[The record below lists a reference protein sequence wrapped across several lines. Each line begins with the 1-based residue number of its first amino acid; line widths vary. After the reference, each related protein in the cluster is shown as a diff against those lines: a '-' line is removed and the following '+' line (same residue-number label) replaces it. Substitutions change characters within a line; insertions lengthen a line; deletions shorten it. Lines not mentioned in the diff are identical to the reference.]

1 MGRETFSDEARTM
14 VHIWRGLGEV
24 PGDFGPAAVTI
35 GNFDGVHRGHQQV
48 LAQLARTASETGSKT
63 VAVTFD
69 PHPAQVHRPDTAP
82 DLIMGIED
90 RIAALGAYGLDAI
103 LVLHYTLEF
112 AQQTPEE
119 FVRNVLVE
127 GLRTRSVVVGHD
139 VRFGRGNSGDLTT
152 MQELG
157 ARYGFEV
164 VVVKEFKEKDPAAAG
179 RSGVTA
185 GVDPDSAYGGDA
197 DDDEGQRRCS
207 STWVREALDRGD
219 VHTAAEILGRPHTLH
234 GEVVHGASRG
244 RELGFPTANLAHEA
258 IGHVPADGIYAGW
271 LIDESG
277 SRWPAAISVGSNPTF
292 IGVARQVEAHV
303 IDRPDEA
310 PEDFDLYG
318 QKVLVEFV
326 ERLRGMVAYRG
337 PEALIEQMKIDVDQT
352 RRILA
357 GAEHRA

>member
-1 MGRETFSDEARTM
+1 M
-14 VHIWRGLGEV
+14 VQIWRGLDEV
-24 PGDFGPAAVTI
+24 PSDFGPAAVTI

-48 LAQLARTASETGSKT
+48 LAQLERTARAAGSRM

-82 DLIMGIED
+82 DLIMGIDD
-90 RIAALGAYGLDAI
+90 RIAALAGYGLDAI

-112 AQQTPEE
+112 AHQTPEE
-119 FVRNVLVE
+119 FVQNVFVD
-127 GLRTRSVVVGHD
+127 GLHASAVVVGHD
-139 VRFGRGNSGDLTT
+139 VRFGRGNSGDLGT

-157 ARYGFEV
+157 RRHGFQV
-164 VVVKEFKEKDPAAAG
+164 VVVDEFKEKDP
-179 RSGVTA
+179 SLL
-185 GVDPDSAYGGDA
+185 A
-197 DDDEGQRRCS
+197 DDEQRRCS

-219 VHTAAEILGRPHTLH
+219 VHTAAEILGRPHALH
-234 GEVVHGASRG
+234 GEVVHGAARG
-244 RELGFPTANLAHEA
+244 RALGFPTANLAHEA

-277 SRWPAAISVGSNPTF
+277 TRWPAAISVGSNPTF
-292 IGVARQVEAHV
+292 IGVTRQVEAHV
-303 IDRPDEA
+303 LDRPDEA

-318 QKVLVEFV
+318 QKVVVEFV

-337 PEALIEQMKIDVDQT
+337 PEALIEQMKVDVDQA

-357 GAEHRA
+357 GAGPRA

>member
-1 MGRETFSDEARTM
+1 M
-14 VHIWRGLGEV
+14 VQIWRGLDEV
-24 PGDFGPAAVTI
+24 PSDFGPTAVTI

-48 LAQLARTASETGSKT
+48 LAQLERTARAAGSKT

-82 DLIMGIED
+82 DLIMGIDD
-90 RIAALGAYGLDAI
+90 RIAALAGYGLDAI

-112 AQQTPEE
+112 AHQTPEE
-119 FVRNVLVE
+119 FVQNVFVD
-127 GLRTRSVVVGHD
+127 GLRASAVVVGHD
-139 VRFGRGNSGDLTT
+139 VRFGRGNSGDLST

-157 ARYGFEV
+157 RRHGFQV
-164 VVVKEFKEKDPAAAG
+164 VIVDEFKEKDP
-179 RSGVTA
+179 SLL
-185 GVDPDSAYGGDA
+185 A
-197 DDDEGQRRCS
+197 DDEQRRCS

-219 VHTAAEILGRPHTLH
+219 VHIAAEILGRPHALH
-234 GEVVHGASRG
+234 GEVVHGAARG
-244 RELGFPTANLAHEA
+244 RALGFPTANLAHES

-277 SRWPAAISVGSNPTF
+277 TRWPAAISVGSNPTF
-292 IGVARQVEAHV
+292 IGVTRQVEAHV
-303 IDRPDEA
+303 LDRPDEA

-318 QKVLVEFV
+318 QKIVVEFV

-337 PEALIEQMKIDVDQT
+337 PEALIEQMKVDVDQA

-357 GAEHRA
+357 GADPRA